1 VHRLASIFSLL
12 NFIYYFKEEIGFSGI
27 EDIIDDPKRRDSSK
41 LQVSVRMLEKDRSK
55 WIYLLKDVKM
65 RGSSYFIVHIEPEL
79 INEFVT
85 KAREVGIMTTYYHFI
100 FTTFELSLL
109 TYAPPANITAF
120 QLYRPNDP
128 LIRSVLNRNNSSRML
143 MSYAVLIYDSL
154 LLIKY
159 TIEENNLEESL
170 LSIHSSVS
178 CQKETV
184 WLLGTE
190 FNRFLRS
197 ANFTGVTGEIAFDD
211 YTGLRINSVLY
222 IVDMTKNGVELVRKR
237 NLY

>member
-1 VHRLASIFSLL
+1 
-12 NFIYYFKEEIGFSGI
+12 
-27 EDIIDDPKRRDSSK
+27 
-41 LQVSVRMLEKDRSK
+41 MLERDHSK

-65 RGSSYFIVHIEPEL
+65 RGSSHFIVHIEPEF
-79 INEFVT
+79 INEFVA

-100 FTTFELSLL
+100 FTTFDLSLL

-128 LIRSVLNRNNSSRML
+128 FIRNFFSKNISSQTL

-154 LLIKY
+154 LLIQK
-159 TIEENNLEESL
+159 TIEENNLVESL

-184 WLLGTE
+184 WLLGAE
-190 FNRFLRS
+190 FNKFLRKV
-197 ANFTGVTGEIAFDD
+197 NFSGITGEISFDD
-211 YTGLRINSVLY
+211 YTGLRNNSILY
-222 IVDMTKNGVELVRKR
+222 IVDMTKNGVELVRQK
-237 NLY
+237 